1 MQEQFSALAFY
12 EELKSRRPSDD
23 VIKNKLYYVF
33 ISLIETEGYSVK
45 SALKRAIACVSDE
58 YQLDKAHVE
67 TLAQEMYNAL

>member
-1 MQEQFSALAFY
+1 MQEQSALAFY

-33 ISLIETEGYSVK
+33 ISLIETEGYGVK
-45 SALKRAIACVSDE
+45 SALKRAVSCVSDE
-58 YQLDKAHVE
+58 YQLDKAHVA